1 MQIAKA
7 SDTATNANL
16 VEMKADGTVTY
27 QVTIATTA
35 TAKVWKSLDGVNWD
49 QEGSDIT
56 TGTVVGAISG
66 PVIVKIEISAWT
78 AGAVTGVL
86 ARV

>member
-1 MQIAKA
+1 MQISRAIVA
-7 SDTATNANL
+7 ATGDA
-16 VEMKADGTVTY
+16 VEMKADGTINY

-35 TAKVWKSLDGVNWD
+35 TAKVWKSLDGVNWV

-56 TGTVVGAISG
+56 TGTVAGSVSG
-66 PVIVKIEISAWT
+66 PNIVKIEVSAWT
-78 AGAVTGVL
+78 AGNVTCVL